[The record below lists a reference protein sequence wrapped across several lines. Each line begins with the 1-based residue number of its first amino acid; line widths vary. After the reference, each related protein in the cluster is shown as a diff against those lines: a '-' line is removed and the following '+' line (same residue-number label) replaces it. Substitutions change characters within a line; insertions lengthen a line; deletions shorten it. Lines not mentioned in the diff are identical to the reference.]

1 MKKILFAAATAAA
14 ALLATGCEHKSDAGL
29 KNDADSVSYAFGIMN
44 APEERG
50 LAMYLERMG
59 CDSTCLDDFIKGYA
73 EGLKAADDKG
83 KLAYYMGLQAGMQ
96 FGANTQQL
104 EMQVFSGDSTKHIN
118 KRAFLRG
125 FKDFYRGNVR
135 MEANGKALDRESAN
149 EFVMEYVFGAA
160 KRESAAFMAKVAK
173 TQGIKALEQ
182 GIYYRELKAGDGVQP
197 TATSEVEVIYEGRLG
212 DNPDDLTGGSMFDS
226 TMSHGKDF
234 DTLPLNSMV
243 KGWQVALPH
252 MKTGSKWELYLPA
265 EMAYGPHGRG
275 GIPPYSALVF
285 IIELVGVK

>member
-1 MKKILFAAATAAA
+1 MKKIIFAAATAAV

-44 APEERG
+44 APDEKG
-50 LAMYLERMG
+50 LAVYLERMG
-59 CDSTCLDDFIKGYA
+59 CDTAAAGDFMKGYA
-73 EGLKAADDKG
+73 EGLKAADDKK

-96 FGANTQQL
+96 SGAYSSQF
-104 EMQVFSGDSTKHIN
+104 EMQVFGGDSTKHIN

-125 FKDFYRGNVR
+125 FKDFYRGNVC
-135 MEANGKALDRESAN
+135 MEIDGKAIDRDGAN
-149 EFVMEYVFGAA
+149 EFIMEYMYGSL

-173 TQGIKALEQ
+173 TEGVKALEQ

-212 DNPDDLTGGSMFDS
+212 DNPDDPAGGTMFDS
-226 TMSHGKDF
+226 TQSHGQEVS
-234 DTLPLNSMV
+234 SMHLSSMI

-252 MKTGSKWELYLPA
+252 MKTGSKWEIYLPA
-265 EMAYGPHGRG
+265 DMGYGARQSG

-285 IIELVGVK
+285 IVELVGVK